1 MQYRIDPASKVRL
14 PPQDQ
19 QAIARTLQSLL
30 QGFSQRDAGMLEDVY
45 QEDADWVNAFGSR
58 KRGGKDIVAYLHGLF
73 ADANFNEGTLVAEPD
88 ITLRVLSDDIVSVTG
103 HLRIRGQRLLDG
115 GVIEERDNHSIRIVQ
130 RQPDGRWLIV
140 SEMYMDANKEP
151 SHAAARERGSDD

>member
-1 MQYRIDPASKVRL
+1 MQYQFDPASSVHL
-14 PPQDQ
+14 PAQDQ

-30 QGFSQRDAGMLEDVY
+30 QGFKQRDAAMLEAVY
-45 QEDADWVNAFGSR
+45 QTDADWVNAFGSK
-58 KRGGKDIVAYLHGLF
+58 KRGSKEIVSYLHGLF
-73 ADANFNEGTLVAEPD
+73 SDTNFNEGTLVAEPE
-88 ITLRVLSDDIVSVTG
+88 ITVRVLSEDIVTVTG
-103 HLRIRGQRLLDG
+103 HLRIRGQRLVDG

-151 SHAAARERGSDD
+151 SYAAHS